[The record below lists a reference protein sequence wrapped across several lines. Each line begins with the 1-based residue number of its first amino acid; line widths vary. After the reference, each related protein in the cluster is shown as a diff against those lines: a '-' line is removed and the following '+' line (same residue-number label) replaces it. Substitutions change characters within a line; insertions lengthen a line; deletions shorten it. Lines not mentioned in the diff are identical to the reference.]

1 MDKKYK
7 ISKLKDFN
15 VWSKFEN
22 DSPQSSIYSSIDS
35 IQTFQK
41 NLVAYNQY
49 QAYKSLDYIL
59 LSVI

>member
-7 ISKLKDFN
+7 ISKLNDFN
-15 VWSKFEN
+15 LWSKFEN

-41 NLVAYNQY
+41 NLDLF
-49 QAYKSLDYIL
+49 SIFLC
-59 LSVI
+59 